1 MSLIQKFIAA
11 MVLLTGLILL
21 TVPQAAAH
29 ETSKLTVR
37 VVDTIGTPIEG
48 EEVTI
53 YQGNTGACRC
63 AGNPSLCD
71 EAPLVTP
78 APLTDK
84 HGKVEFENLM
94 RGTTYTVCIDAQC
107 FDIRNPCGN
116 PQTDCQFAG
125 TCMQVTPR
133 RGHENIQF
141 IHQ

>member
-11 MVLLTGLILL
+11 MVLLTGLILV
-21 TVPQAAAH
+21 TAPQAAAH

-63 AGNPSLCD
+63 AGNPSQCEISAL
-71 EAPLVTP
+71 AT
-78 APLTDK
+78 ALTDK
-84 HGKVEFENLM
+84 HGKAEFLDLM

-116 PQTDCQFAG
+116 PQTDCHFAG
-125 TCMQVTPR
+125 TCMQVMPSH
-133 RGHENIQF
+133 GHENIQF